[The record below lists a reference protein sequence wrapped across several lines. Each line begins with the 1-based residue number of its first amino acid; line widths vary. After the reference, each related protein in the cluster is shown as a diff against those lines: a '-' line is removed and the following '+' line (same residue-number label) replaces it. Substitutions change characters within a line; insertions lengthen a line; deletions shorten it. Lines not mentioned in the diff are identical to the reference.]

1 MKSLSLKLSFI
12 AICISL
18 AAHAQ
23 VDHKFKFDEIAT
35 GTFTKGKVIEQEQMA
50 GSPTGTHGVIEQQSL
65 IEKTQSVEAKIGAA
79 FGVEYKL
86 AGKKNDTIPI
96 ELEWV
101 FPSDM
106 TDQKGNRYSSIR
118 YPVDLPANLVN
129 ASVYSL
135 DNDYEVLKGTW
146 TLNIYYHDKV
156 IFSRKFDL
164 R

>member
-1 MKSLSLKLSFI
+1 MKPLSLKLSFV
-12 AICISL
+12 ALCITL

-23 VDHKFKFDEIAT
+23 DHKFKFDEIAT
-35 GTFTKGKVIEQEQMA
+35 GTFTKGEVVAKEQMD
-50 GSPTGTHGVIEQQSL
+50 GSPTGTHTVVEKQTL
-65 IEKTQSVEAKIGAA
+65 LKKTQSVDAKIGAA

-86 AGKKNDTIPI
+86 AGKQNDTIPI

-101 FPSDM
+101 FPSEM
-106 TDQKGNRYSSIR
+106 TDQKGNHYNSIR

-135 DNDYEVLKGTW
+135 DNDYEVVKGTW
-146 TLNIYYHDKV
+146 TFNIYYQDKV

-164 R
+164 H